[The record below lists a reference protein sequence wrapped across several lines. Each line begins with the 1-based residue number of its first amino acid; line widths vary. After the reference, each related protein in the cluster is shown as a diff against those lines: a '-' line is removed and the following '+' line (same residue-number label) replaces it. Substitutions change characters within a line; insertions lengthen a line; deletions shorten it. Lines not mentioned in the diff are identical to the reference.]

1 MPFGLRL
8 KKTRRYNVTGK
19 NSFVVRIQL
28 LDNTL
33 LELTLT
39 SESLGQDCLDTIAQR
54 LQLEETM
61 YFGLQYINKGYKLR
75 WVDLEKPLKKQ
86 LEKNAQDPVLR
97 FCVMLFASNVHQL
110 RQEIT
115 RYLYFLQ
122 LKTDIIEGILPCSP
136 EQAVLLASYAV
147 QAEFGDYDQQ
157 RHTVE
162 YLQDFVLLPKNLT
175 SDPEILSDLIQEVI
189 NAYTNHAGMSPDMAE
204 LAYITETSQL
214 EGYGQET
221 YPAKDESGQELLLGA
236 SSLGI
241 FVKHLNGQPTV
252 TFKWSDIVNMGHNR
266 RLFGIETAH
275 NEETVQFQV
284 EDAETA
290 KYVWRMCKTQ
300 QQFYKMCLANTKPA
314 ALEVSL
320 DGISGFDKRK
330 LISNSSYRGGS
341 IERRPTLR
349 KRNEQTEQ
357 SNVNIKDLSSDESIH
372 QTMAPDG
379 PTFTQ
384 SQLSLDHQWAQDNH
398 GQFTMSQLSLER
410 PSTADHHAYAN
421 GNLRVANHNGSV
433 YSVNSANQVLP
444 MQVSPTSSNL
454 SLPGNELLKA
464 KLQAALPAYRPS
476 PDYNPN
482 VHGQHII
489 MLNHDQSSS
498 MGNLGSGSGAYG
510 HVDSRLFQQPE
521 LRQRSHTHNSNQYR
535 HQYRL
540 SYGGLPSHH
549 PGQFWESAPL
559 HHMMYGPGNHSA
571 IIHTY
576 SVPEL
581 TSHLQTTEEYIAA
594 KLLKNKFRPP
604 PPYPRGS
611 TSTPDLARQN
621 WQNYQVSSSSP
632 DLVSRRL
639 QHVTIHPLHEVHQGL
654 SSMESDMSTSSGN
667 VAQSLPMEA
676 FQNLHLS
683 NDVSRPQDFGA
694 QNMNMFV
701 GQQAFPSSPPHSATG
716 NLVMHNSGSTS
727 PTEVPIL
734 QAPAGYEDPGTVFLP
749 DGTFPVDSQVQSPK
763 YSKDYHIPL
772 VRPPSEFADTSDIDS
787 NLSPNSVGSPPRQF
801 KLPGH
806 NPEMYISTQTT
817 VPENSVLTYASD
829 FAQVEHRRPTTLSSQ
844 TVPPNRDSGL
854 QQSPE
859 PLSPE
864 MQELNPGQFAM
875 LHIDKANLVDPSRS
889 QLNQRDSGIVETALV
904 GPLPSPP
911 ANFSSKPSINEGE
924 RLKAS
929 QLTQAGPE
937 HATQVTNGHSTSQES
952 EPEEVTQSADSV
964 DKEKNDYMGPL
975 KLAAMSGLTLVRPGG
990 KEEDDE
996 DDPKHP
1002 RDARRKIL
1010 EEHLKNGQVFTE
1022 YELIPKK
1029 RPNAIFYTA
1038 QLPDNE
1044 HRNRFKDV
1052 LPYEDKRIEL
1062 APMHDNSTG
1071 YINASNIKIPIARDT
1086 CQYLAA
1092 QGPME
1097 STVKDWWRMV
1107 WERRIHVIAM
1117 LTKLE
1122 EGGKEKCFKYWPD
1135 CSSSKNTVEF
1145 GPFRIIGQFSNDSGC
1160 YITSGLTVRHVPSGE
1175 QRTVWHLQ
1183 YTDWPNQG
1191 CPDDVHGYLAFVE
1204 EFQSV
1209 CRHAN
1214 SISDKPSP
1222 PLVHCSAGVG
1232 RSGVL
1237 ILTDLMLNSL
1247 EHNEEIN
1254 VPRMLERLR
1263 NQRMLMVQ
1271 TVGQYIFVY
1280 RALVQSLRN
1289 TRLI

>member
-8 KKTRRYNVTGK
+8 KKTRRYNVTSK
-19 NSFVVRIQL
+19 NSYVARIQL

-39 SESLGQDCLDTIAQR
+39 PESLGQDCLDTIAQR

-86 LEKNAQDPVLR
+86 LEKNCQDPILR
-97 FCVMLFASNVHQL
+97 FCVMLYASNVQQL

-122 LKTDIIEGILPCSP
+122 LKSDIIEGILPCSP

-147 QAEFGDYDQQ
+147 QAEFGDFDAQ
-157 RHTVE
+157 RHNVE
-162 YLQDFVLLPKNLT
+162 FLHEFVLLPKNMT
-175 SDPEILSDLIQEVI
+175 PDSEILCDLIQEVI
-189 NAYTNHAGMSPDMAE
+189 NTFSNHAGISPDTAE
-204 LAYITETSQL
+204 LAYITEASQL
-214 EGYGQET
+214 EGYGQEN
-221 YPAKDESGQELLLGA
+221 YPAKDEMGNELFLGA
-236 SSLGI
+236 SSIGI

-252 TFKWSDIVNMGHNR
+252 TFKWSDIVNMVHNK
-266 RLFGIETAH
+266 RLFGIETH
-275 NEETVQFQV
+275 NEETLQFQV
-284 EDAETA
+284 EDAEAA
-290 KYVWRMCKTQ
+290 KYVWRMCKMQ

-314 ALEVSL
+314 AMEVSL
-320 DGISGFDKRK
+320 DGNSGFDNKRK
-330 LISNSSYRGGS
+330 LITNSSYRGGS
-341 IERRPTLR
+341 IERRPTLLR
-349 KRNEQTEQ
+349 HSELNDH
-357 SNVNIKDLSSDESIH
+357 VNTNLKDVSSDESIH
-372 QTMAPDG
+372 QTVATDSQA
-379 PTFTQ
+379 FSQ
-384 SQLSLDHQWAQDNH
+384 SQLSLDHQWAQDGH

-410 PSTADHHAYAN
+410 PPTADHAFAN
-421 GNLRVANHNGSV
+421 GNLRVTNHNGSI
-433 YSVNSANQVLP
+433 YSVNSANHVLP

-454 SLPGNELLKA
+454 SLAGNELLKA
-464 KLQAALPAYRPS
+464 QLQAALPAYRPS

-489 MLNHDQSSS
+489 MMNHDQSSS
-498 MGNLGSGSGAYG
+498 MGNLGVVSGYG
-510 HVDSRLFQQPE
+510 HMDMMDSRLYQQPE
-521 LRQRSHTHNSNQYR
+521 LRQRSQTHGNQYR
-535 HQYRL
+535 QQYRL
-540 SYGGLPSHH
+540 SYNGLPNSNPAH
-549 PGQFWESAPL
+549 FLESAPL
-559 HHMMYGPGNHSA
+559 HHMMYEPGNHHAA

-639 QHVTIHPLHEVHQGL
+639 QHMLIHPVHEVHPGM
-654 SSMESDMSTSSGN
+654 SSSNMSTSSGN
-667 VAQSLPMEA
+667 IDLTQSLPMEA

-683 NDVSRPQDFGA
+683 GELPRPQDYD
-694 QNMNMFV
+694 MNMYM
-701 GQQAFPSSPPHSATG
+701 GQHAFPSSSQHGAPA

-734 QAPAGYEDPGTVFLP
+734 QVPVGYEDQGNVFLP
-749 DGTFPVDSQVQSPK
+749 DGTYTVDPQSPK
-763 YSKDYHIPL
+763 QLKDFHIPL
-772 VRPPSEFADTSDIDS
+772 MRPPSEFADTSDIDS
-787 NLSPNSVGSPPRQF
+787 NISPNSVGSPPRQF

-806 NPEMYISTQTT
+806 SKEMYVSTQTA
-817 VPENSVLTYASD
+817 VPEDSIVTYASS
-829 FAQVEHRRPTTLSSQ
+829 FGPVERRRPNSLGVNSI
-844 TVPPNRDSGL
+844 PSGEGLL
-854 QQSPE
+854 QQSPS

-864 MQELNPGQFAM
+864 MQEINASQFAM
-875 LHIDKANLVDPSRS
+875 QHIDKANLVDASKMQAS
-889 QLNQRDSGIVETALV
+889 KRDSGIVETNLT
-904 GPLPSPP
+904 GPPPTSPVYLSPSHLGKRSDGE
-911 ANFSSKPSINEGE
+911 SSD
-924 RLKAS
+924 AS
-929 QLTQAGPE
+929 QSVHTSPDQGA
-937 HATQVTNGHSTSQES
+937 QVTSGYSTSQES
-952 EPEEVTQSADSV
+952 EPEESFHGTVV
-964 DKEKNDYMGPL
+964 KEKEKNEYMGPL
-975 KLAAMSGLTLVRPGG
+975 KLAAMSGLTLVRPGE
-990 KEEDDE
+990 KEDD
-996 DDPKHP
+996 DYDNPKHP

-1010 EEHLKNGQVFTE
+1010 EEHLRDGQVFTE
-1022 YELIPKK
+1022 YELIPKR
-1029 RPNAIFYTA
+1029 RPGAIFYTA

-1044 HRNRFKDV
+1044 VRNRFKDV

-1071 YINASNIKIPIARDT
+1071 YINASNIKISIARET
-1086 CQYLAA
+1086 CHYVAA

-1097 STVKDWWRMV
+1097 NTVKDWWRMV
-1107 WERRIHVIAM
+1107 WEKGINVIAM
-1117 LTKLE
+1117 LTKVE
-1122 EGGKEKCFKYWPD
+1122 EGGKDKCFKYWPD

-1145 GPFRIIGQFSNDSGC
+1145 GPFRIIGQFCNDSGC
-1160 YITSGLTVRHVPSGE
+1160 YVTSGLTVRHVPSGE

-1191 CPDDVHGYLAFVE
+1191 CPEDIHGYLAFVE

-1214 SISDKPSP
+1214 SINDKPAP

-1232 RSGVL
+1232 RTGVL
-1237 ILTDLMLNSL
+1237 VLTDLMLNSL

-1263 NQRMLMVQ
+1263 NQRMMMVQ

-1280 RALVQSLRN
+1280 RSLIQTLRN